1 MFSLNENDIYF
12 IPIITGIV
20 NILKN
25 LGLKNNFAPLV
36 SLVLGIIFSVFFSPD
51 ALIKYRVLKG
61 IILGLSAS
69 GFYTSGKRVITTV
82 KSNGTEDKK

>member
-12 IPIITGIV
+12 IPVITGIV